1 MMQTKILIP
10 EFLLPLADVFAR
22 WGQPVYLVG
31 GCVRNR
37 LLGLPASDLDA
48 CGPAL
53 PQSVA
58 DRLGAAG
65 FTVIPR
71 AMDFGTVEI
80 HLPSPQGRQIVEY
93 TTLRQDSY
101 RPGGGHR
108 PDRVTFTESLE
119 QDARRRDFTLNA
131 IYAHMGTGELL
142 DPLGGLEHLRQ
153 GRLVAADRPEII
165 FSQDG
170 LRLMRAVRF
179 ASQLGMDIDPDSW
192 QALVD
197 YRDNLADVKA
207 ERVQVEFSKI
217 LLSDDAY
224 PMRGGERGPL
234 KGLHLLIAGGLMGHI
249 LPELLEGKGM
259 DQRPD
264 YHAYD
269 VLEHQLRTCAAM
281 PPVLP
286 LRLAGLVHD
295 LGKPACRRESGCYL
309 DHMRVGEALA
319 RSRLGQGGLR
329 YDRVTVDRV
338 ARLIRNHM
346 YDISG
351 TAKDSTLRRFF
362 LRLGLANSWDLV
374 LLREGDIT
382 GSGIRRGEAR
392 RWRRILG
399 EMIAQQVPFNRGQLA
414 VTGRELLGRLGL
426 SPGPEVG
433 ALLEKL
439 YLHCANHPQDNRPE
453 RLLRLARGYLPK
465 TDKKE
470 STT

>member
-1 MMQTKILIP
+1 MMPAKLSIP
-10 EFLLPLADVFAR
+10 EFLLPLADAFAR

-31 GCVRNR
+31 GYVRNR
-37 LLGLPASDLDA
+37 LLGLPVSDLDA
-48 CGPAL
+48 CGPAQ
-53 PQSVA
+53 PQQVVDFLS
-58 DRLGAAG
+58 GQG
-65 FTVIPR
+65 FTVVPR

-80 HLPSPQGRQIVEY
+80 HLPSPLGRQIVEY

-108 PDRVTFTESLE
+108 PECVTFTEDLTL
-119 QDARRRDFTLNA
+119 DAKRRDFTLNA

-153 GRLVAADRPEII
+153 GLLVTADQPGVI

-179 ASQLGMDIDPDSW
+179 ACQLGMRIDSASW

-207 ERVQVEFSKI
+207 ERIQAEFSKI

-234 KGLHLLIAGGLMGHI
+234 RGLHLLIAGGLMGFI
-249 LPELLEGKGM
+249 LPELLEGAGM

-295 LGKPACRRESGCYL
+295 LGKPACRRESGSYL
-309 DHMRVGEALA
+309 DHMRVGEAMA
-319 RSRLGQGGLR
+319 RARLGQGGLR
-329 YDRVTVDRV
+329 YDSATVGRV
-338 ARLIRNHM
+338 ARLIRHHM

-382 GSGIRRGEAR
+382 GSGIRRGEAG
-392 RWRRILG
+392 RWRHILG
-399 EMIAQQVPFNRGQLA
+399 EMVAQQVPFDRGQLA
-414 VTGRELLGRLGL
+414 VTGREIIQRLGL
-426 SPGPEVG
+426 SPGPAVG
-433 ALLEKL
+433 AVLDKL
-439 YLHCANHPQDNRPE
+439 YLHCANHPQDNHAE
-453 RLLRLARGYLPK
+453 RLLRLARGYQAS
-465 TDKKE
+465 THEKE
-470 STT
+470 RLR